1 MGRISRSYV
10 GFKSGKLTIIEDLGK
25 DENGRR
31 ICQVQ
36 CECGNIKVV
45 PLWNVLY
52 GRAKS
57 CGCLRTLMQHNM
69 GLKNRKY
76 ENKCIYCGKEEHY
89 AKGYCKACYCRL
101 RRHGTLEVL
110 KRGVK
115 PNGRK
120 VGGE

>member
-36 CECGNIKVV
+36 CECGNVKVV

-76 ENKCIYCGKEEHY
+76 ENKCIYCGKEYIEQY
-89 AKGYCKACYCRL
+89 SYNKDGKIVSTKDIPTCNCIKSKEDKD
-101 RRHGTLEVL
+101 GQ
-110 KRGVK
+110 
-115 PNGRK
+115 
-120 VGGE
+120 